1 MVVAQRG
8 DHGACSL
15 PQRPQEAVG
24 KRREPRLDYD
34 ESCWPASGLCKEL
47 RVEPY
52 RQSQLLVAA

>member
-1 MVVAQRG
+1 MVAAQRG

-47 RVEPY
+47 RVEP
-52 RQSQLLVAA
+52 